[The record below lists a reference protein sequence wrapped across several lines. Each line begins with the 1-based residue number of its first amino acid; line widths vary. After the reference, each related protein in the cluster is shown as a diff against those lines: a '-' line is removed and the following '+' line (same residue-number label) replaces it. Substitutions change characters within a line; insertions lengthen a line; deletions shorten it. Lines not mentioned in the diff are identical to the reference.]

1 MKKATMKK
9 ILCGML
15 LAAAAL
21 GAYLALAQR
30 AELERIA
37 RPLPG
42 AARDAGGP
50 VDQTI
55 LLDDVRTLASDA
67 FEGRRTGSAGS
78 RKAQAYLRQRFRAL
92 GLMSFGAQKGAAHE
106 AANNADYAQPFA
118 FRTRSVKKL
127 FVPGQPY
134 QTDYPEAVNLIG
146 YLRGSAAPDKFLVV
160 SAHYDHLGVRQG
172 RLYPGAD
179 DNASGV
185 AALLAVA
192 AYFKAHPPR
201 HSVIFAAFDGEELG
215 LRGARAFMAAPPVP
229 RAQLIA
235 NLNLDMLAHNDSNEI
250 VAVGAYPWPVLKALL
265 GEAAGR
271 SAVRVLAGHDRPLLV
286 AGMVENWNDSSD
298 HAPFNDAGIP
308 FLYFGVADHADY
320 HAPSDTFEHI
330 NPAFFGRVANLVVD
344 VAALMERDLDRLAR

>member
-1 MKKATMKK
+1 MKKPAMKK
-9 ILCGML
+9 ILSGML

-21 GAYLALAQR
+21 GAYVTLAHR

-42 AARDAGGP
+42 AVGDTGTAGGP
-50 VDQTI
+50 VDQAV

-92 GLMSFGAQKGAAHE
+92 GLLPFGAAHG
-106 AANNADYAQPFA
+106 ADYAQA
-118 FRTRSVKKL
+118 FTFHTRSVKNL

-134 QTDYPEAVNLIG
+134 QTNYPDAANLIG
-146 YLRGSAAPDKFLVV
+146 YLRGSAAPQRYLVV
-160 SAHYDHLGVRQG
+160 SAHYDHLGVRNG

-201 HSVIFAAFDGEELG
+201 HSVIFAAFDAEELG
-215 LRGARAFMAAPPVP
+215 LHGARAFLAAPPVP
-229 RAQLIA
+229 RAQLAA

-250 VAVGAYPWPVLKALL
+250 FVAGSAPWPVLTPLL
-265 GEAAGR
+265 ARAAAR
-271 SAVRVLAGHDRPLLV
+271 STVRVLTGHDRGPLAGGLV
-286 AGMVENWNDSSD
+286 EDWNDSSD
-298 HAPFNDAGIP
+298 HGPFNDAGIP

-344 VAALMERDLDRLAR
+344 VAALMERDLERISP